1 MRPSLMGGNLDKRNL
16 SECFLRRS
24 ENGIIKTDCD
34 ACKCNGG
41 FHLSSSGFSVKRQT
55 IGEEPAVVCVIL
67 RLKEKERANMRKRL
81 LAMVLAFAM
90 LFSTLPAA
98 PIFARGGVDDCKT
111 EEALAAQFEE
121 AANAIFE
128 KVGSKEGVYVGKFDP
143 ATKTVKVAIL
153 DKTQGAKEISGTGLI
168 AGLLDLYKNYNLT
181 KVQVGQQP
189 ERDLKAIAD
198 NVGNDESEFQN
209 ALKQIFIFDVG
220 EAVKTGVS
228 NSGKLAD
235 FIGKSVDLKLTVKQ
249 PDCDN
254 AVTLTY
260 KVSGAEAK
268 SVRLKD
274 KLQAKDIKAWVG
286 DKIDWKKGV
295 ALKEADADLQKI
307 LDEAGTVVTDKSNR
321 NLENENTTGLKG
333 DLKVAFDD
341 GTSLEVKDQV
351 LYVSNAV
358 TAESNANAPEDAV
371 LVKFLLGEGVKAMK
385 GKEELEGTKEKP
397 AEYGSY
403 KVKPGT
409 DLSAYKNPATN
420 QTIFDLIKATAD
432 VGPTWFPENHVVSDK
447 NNTFTAEARLPMSK
461 APEVDKI
468 VAGDKKITGKG
479 VSGATIEV
487 TFPGVKTPVTTTVD
501 KFGKW
506 SVNVPKGT
514 TLYAKDTITVV
525 QIEKNKDPNAVKTV
539 VKAKSGDS
547 FIVTP
552 VIPGDKKAEEKKA
565 QEKPSTATI
574 TGYINGYPDGTF
586 RPGKS
591 MTRAE
596 AASILAKLQ
605 RLPLTDSSKPAFS
618 DADGW
623 YNAVINAVVKAGY
636 MKGYPDGSFKPDK
649 PITRAEFATMLSHFM
664 SAKTASNP
672 FTDTNGNWAQEAI
685 DKAYAQGIIKG
696 YEDNTFRPAA
706 DVSRAEAVAMVNRTF
721 NIKKAGDVKNPF
733 TDISPSHWAYDDIL
747 AAVSYR

>member
-1 MRPSLMGGNLDKRNL
+1 
-16 SECFLRRS
+16 
-24 ENGIIKTDCD
+24 
-34 ACKCNGG
+34 
-41 FHLSSSGFSVKRQT
+41 
-55 IGEEPAVVCVIL
+55 
-67 RLKEKERANMRKRL
+67 MRKRL
-81 LAMVLAFAM
+81 LAMILAFAM
-90 LFSTLPAA
+90 LFSTLPVA
-98 PIFARGGVDDCKT
+98 PIFARGGVDECKT
-111 EEALAAQFEE
+111 KEELAAQFEE
-121 AANAIFE
+121 AANRLFGS
-128 KVGSKEGVYVGKFDP
+128 VGSKEGVYVGKFDP

-153 DKTQGAKEISGTGLI
+153 DKNQGAKNISGTGLI
-168 AGLLDLYKNYNLT
+168 AGLTDLYENHYLT
-181 KVQVGQQP
+181 KVQVGKQP
-189 ERDLKAIAD
+189 ERDLKEIAKAL
-198 NVGNDESEFQN
+198 GNDKVQVQQN
-209 ALKQIFIFDVG
+209 FKLIFGSDILG
-220 EAVKTGVS
+220 AVQKEGNT
-228 NSGKLAD
+228 GKLAD
-235 FIGKSVDLKLTVKQ
+235 FIGKSVELKLTVQQ
-249 PDCDN
+249 PGCEN

-268 SVRLKD
+268 SVLLED
-274 KLQAKDIKAWVG
+274 KLEAKDIKAWVG
-286 DKIDWKKGV
+286 DTIDWKKGV
-295 ALKEADADLQKI
+295 ALKEANADLQKI

-321 NLENENTTGLKG
+321 NSENDNLSKGATGNLN
-333 DLKVAFDD
+333 VAFDD
-341 GTSLEVKDQV
+341 GTSLEIKDQV
-351 LYVSNAV
+351 LYVSNHM
-358 TAESNANAPEDAV
+358 TAATNDKAPADAV
-371 LVKFLLGEGVKAMK
+371 LVKFLLGEGVKAK
-385 GKEELEGTKEKP
+385 NGAVELEGKKDQP

-409 DLSAYKNPATN
+409 DLSAYKIHSVEK
-420 QTIFDLIKATAD
+420 TIFESIAAEAKT
-432 VGPTWFPENHVVSDK
+432 GPTWFPEDYIVSEK
-447 NNTFTAEARLPMSK
+447 NNIFTAEARLPMSK

-468 VAGDKKITGKG
+468 VAGDKKVTGKG
-479 VSGATIEV
+479 IADATIEV
-487 TFPGVKTPVTTTVD
+487 TFPGVKTPVKTTVGTD
-501 KFGKW
+501 GTW
-506 SVNVPKGT
+506 SVNVPKGI

-525 QIEKNKDPNAVKTV
+525 QTEKNKNPNAVTAV

-672 FTDTNGNWAQEAI
+672 FTDTNGNWAKEAI

>member
-1 MRPSLMGGNLDKRNL
+1 
-16 SECFLRRS
+16 
-24 ENGIIKTDCD
+24 
-34 ACKCNGG
+34 
-41 FHLSSSGFSVKRQT
+41 
-55 IGEEPAVVCVIL
+55 
-67 RLKEKERANMRKRL
+67 MRKRL

-90 LFSTLPAA
+90 LFSTLPMA
-98 PIFARGGVDDCKT
+98 PVFAEDKCLSKDELTK
-111 EEALAAQFEE
+111 QFED
-121 AANAIFE
+121 AANELFGS
-128 KVGSKEGVYVGKFDP
+128 VGSKDGVYVGKFDP
-143 ATKTVKVAIL
+143 ATKTVNVAIL
-153 DKTQGAKEISGTGLI
+153 DKTQGAKEISSTGLI
-168 AGLLDLYKNYNLT
+168 AGLMDLYKNHNLT
-181 KVQVGQQP
+181 KVQVGKQP
-189 ERDLKAIAD
+189 AVDLEAIVKAPSAGMTVEQTFATIFGTQILAEVQNPD
-198 NVGNDESEFQN
+198 NQSGNLS
-209 ALKQIFIFDVG
+209 
-220 EAVKTGVS
+220 
-228 NSGKLAD
+228 D
-235 FIGKSVDLKLTVKQ
+235 FIDKSVDLKLTVEQ
-249 PDCDN
+249 PDCKN

-268 SVRLKD
+268 SVLLKD
-274 KLQAKDIKAWVG
+274 KLVAKDIKAWVG
-286 DKIDWKKGV
+286 DRIDWKKGV
-295 ALKEADADLQKI
+295 ALKDADEKLQAI

-321 NLENENTTGLKG
+321 NSENDNLSKGATGNLN
-333 DLKVAFDD
+333 VAFDD
-341 GTSLEVKDQV
+341 GTSLEIKDQV
-351 LYVSNAV
+351 LYVSNHM
-358 TAESNANAPEDAV
+358 TAATNDKAPADAV
-371 LVKFLLGEGVKAMK
+371 LVKFLLGEGVKAK
-385 GKEELEGTKEKP
+385 NGAVELEGKKDQP
-397 AEYGSY
+397 AEYGVY

-409 DLSAYKNPATN
+409 DLDNYVNPTK
-420 QTIFDLIKATAD
+420 QTIFKLINATAD

-447 NNTFTAEARLPMSK
+447 NNIFTAEAKLPMSK
-461 APEVDKI
+461 TPEVDKI
-468 VAGDKKITGKG
+468 VAGEKKVTGKG
-479 VSGATIEV
+479 IADAAIEV
-487 TFPGVKTPVTTTVD
+487 TFPGVKAPVKTTVGTD
-501 KFGKW
+501 GTW
-506 SVNVPKGT
+506 SVNVPKGI
-514 TLYAKDTITVV
+514 TLKAKDTITVV
-525 QIEKNKDPNAVKTV
+525 QTEKNKNPKAVTAV
-539 VKAKSGDS
+539 VEAKSGNGY
-547 FIVTP
+547 IVTP
-552 VIPGDKKAEEKKA
+552 VVPGGKKADDKKA

-649 PITRAEFATMLSHFM
+649 PISRAEFATMLSHFM

-672 FTDTNGNWAQEAI
+672 FTDTNGNWAKEAI

>member
-1 MRPSLMGGNLDKRNL
+1 
-16 SECFLRRS
+16 
-24 ENGIIKTDCD
+24 
-34 ACKCNGG
+34 
-41 FHLSSSGFSVKRQT
+41 
-55 IGEEPAVVCVIL
+55 
-67 RLKEKERANMRKRL
+67 MRKRL

-286 DKIDWKKGV
+286 DEIDWKKGV
-295 ALKEADADLQKI
+295 ALKKADADLQKI
-307 LDEAGTVVTDKSNR
+307 LDEAGTVVTDESNR
-321 NLENENTTGLKG
+321 KSDNENTTGLKG
-333 DLKVAFDD
+333 DLNVAFDD

-351 LYVSNAV
+351 LYVSNHM
-358 TAESNANAPEDAV
+358 TAASNDKAPEDAV
-371 LVKFLLGEGVKAMK
+371 LVKFLLGEGVEAKK
-385 GKEELEGTKEKP
+385 GDEKLIGTKEKP
-397 AEYGSY
+397 AVYESY

-409 DLSAYKNPATN
+409 DLSAYKIPSVEK
-420 QTIFDLIKATAD
+420 TIFESIAAEAKT
-432 VGPTWFPENHVVSDK
+432 GPTWFPENHIVSDK
-447 NNTFTAEARLPMSK
+447 NNIFTAEARLPMSK

-468 VAGDKKITGKG
+468 VAGDKKVTGKG
-479 VSGATIEV
+479 IADATIEV
-487 TFPGVKTPVTTTVD
+487 TFPGVKTPVKTTVGTD
-501 KFGKW
+501 GTW
-506 SVNVPKGT
+506 SVNVPKGII
-514 TLYAKDTITVV
+514 LYAKDTITVV
-525 QIEKNKDPNAVKTV
+525 QTEKNKDPNAVTAV
-539 VKAKSGDS
+539 VKAKSGDGY
-547 FIVTP
+547 IVTP
-552 VIPGDKKAEEKKA
+552 VIPGDKKPEEKKA

-672 FTDTNGNWAQEAI
+672 FTDTNGNWAKEAI

-733 TDISPSHWAYDDIL
+733 TDISPSHWAYEDIL

>member
-1 MRPSLMGGNLDKRNL
+1 M
-16 SECFLRRS
+16 
-24 ENGIIKTDCD
+24 CD
-34 ACKCNGG
+34 FTAQRKGACKYAQATTGHG
-41 FHLSSSGFSVKRQT
+41 
-55 IGEEPAVVCVIL
+55 IGLRHVVQHSACSPD
-67 RLKEKERANMRKRL
+67 
-81 LAMVLAFAM
+81 FC
-90 LFSTLPAA
+90 S
-98 PIFARGGVDDCKT
+98 GGVDDCKT

-249 PDCDN
+249 PDCKN
-254 AVTLTY
+254 EVTLTY
-260 KVSGAEAK
+260 HVSGAEAK
-268 SVRLKD
+268 SLLLQD
-274 KLQAKDIKAWVG
+274 KLVANDIKAWVG
-286 DKIDWKKGV
+286 DEIDWKKGV
-295 ALKEADADLQKI
+295 ALKDADADLQKI
-307 LDEAGTVVTDKSNR
+307 LNEAGTVVTDSSNR
-321 NLENENTTGLKG
+321 NSENDNLSKGATGSLN
-333 DLKVAFDD
+333 VAFDD
-341 GTSLEVKDQV
+341 GTSLTVENQT
-351 LYVSNAV
+351 LYVSNHM
-358 TAESNANAPEDAV
+358 TAASNGKAPEDAV
-371 LVKFLLGEGVKAMK
+371 LVKFLLGEGVEAKK
-385 GKEELEGTKEKP
+385 DTEVLKGTKDKP
-397 AEYGSY
+397 VEYESY

-409 DLSAYKNPATN
+409 DLSKYQLPSVNT
-420 QTIFDLIKATAD
+420 TIFKSIAATAKT
-432 VGPTWFPENHVVSDK
+432 GPTWFPENYVVSK
-447 NNTFTAEARLPMSK
+447 NNNTFTAEARLPMSK
-461 APEVDKI
+461 APVVDKI
-468 VAGDKKITGKG
+468 VAGDKKVTGKG
-479 VSGATIEV
+479 VLGAAIEV
-487 TFPGVKTPVTTTVD
+487 TFPGVKTPVKTTV
-501 KFGKW
+501 GTNGTW
-506 SVNVPKGT
+506 SVNVPKGI

-525 QIEKNKDPNAVKTV
+525 QTEKNKNPNAVTAV

-672 FTDTNGNWAQEAI
+672 FTDTNGNWAKEAI

>member
-1 MRPSLMGGNLDKRNL
+1 
-16 SECFLRRS
+16 
-24 ENGIIKTDCD
+24 
-34 ACKCNGG
+34 
-41 FHLSSSGFSVKRQT
+41 
-55 IGEEPAVVCVIL
+55 
-67 RLKEKERANMRKRL
+67 MRKRL

-90 LFSTLPAA
+90 LFSTLPMA
-98 PIFARGGVDDCKT
+98 PVFAEDKCLSKDELTK
-111 EEALAAQFEE
+111 QFED
-121 AANAIFE
+121 AANELFGS
-128 KVGSKEGVYVGKFDP
+128 VGSKDDVYVGKFDP
-143 ATKTVKVAIL
+143 ATKTVNVAIL
-153 DKTQGAKEISGTGLI
+153 DKTQDADKISGTGLI
-168 AGLLDLYKNYNLT
+168 SGLMDLYKNHNLI
-181 KVQVGQQP
+181 KVQVGKQP
-189 ERDLKAIAD
+189 ERDLKERAEAAPSAGMTVEQLLKLTFGAD
-198 NVGNDESEFQN
+198 VLNEVQST
-209 ALKQIFIFDVG
+209 G
-220 EAVKTGVS
+220 EKT
-228 NSGKLAD
+228 GKLAD
-235 FIGKSVDLKLTVKQ
+235 FIGKSVDLKLTVQQ
-249 PDCDN
+249 PGCDD
-254 AVTLTY
+254 AVELIYHVNGT
-260 KVSGAEAK
+260 EAK
-268 SVRLKD
+268 SVLLED
-274 KLQAKDIKAWVG
+274 KLEAKDIKAWVG

-295 ALKEADADLQKI
+295 ALKEKNADLQKI
-307 LDEAGTVVTDKSNR
+307 LDEASTVVTDQSGRKSD
-321 NLENENTTGLKG
+321 NENTTGLKG
-333 DLKVAFDD
+333 NLKIAFDD

-371 LVKFLLGEGVKAMK
+371 LVKFLLGEGVKATK
-385 GKEELEGTKEKP
+385 GTENLEGTKEKP
-397 AEYGSY
+397 AEFGSY

-409 DLSAYKNPATN
+409 DLDSYENPATK
-420 QTIFDLIKATAD
+420 QTIFKLINATAD

-461 APEVDKI
+461 APVVDKI
-468 VAGDKKITGKG
+468 VAGDKKITGEG
-479 VSGATIEV
+479 VPGATIEV
-487 TFPGVKTPVTTTVD
+487 TFPGVKTPVKTTV
-501 KFGKW
+501 GTNGTW
-506 SVNVPKGT
+506 SVNVPKGI

-525 QIEKNKDPNAVKTV
+525 QTEKNKDPNAVTAV
-539 VKAKSGDS
+539 VKAKSGDGY
-547 FIVTP
+547 IVTP
-552 VIPGDKKAEEKKA
+552 VIPGDKKPEEKKA

-672 FTDTNGNWAQEAI
+672 FTDTNGNWAKEAI

-733 TDISPSHWAYDDIL
+733 TDISPSHWAYEDIL

>member
-1 MRPSLMGGNLDKRNL
+1 MQYAQATTGHDSG
-16 SECFLRRS
+16 LRHVIQHS
-24 ENGIIKTDCD
+24 
-34 ACKCNGG
+34 ACSPDFC
-41 FHLSSSGFSVKRQT
+41 S
-55 IGEEPAVVCVIL
+55 
-67 RLKEKERANMRKRL
+67 
-81 LAMVLAFAM
+81 
-90 LFSTLPAA
+90 
-98 PIFARGGVDDCKT
+98 GGVDECKT
-111 EEALAAQFEE
+111 KEALAAQFEE
-121 AANAIFE
+121 AANELFGS
-128 KVGSKEGVYVGKFDP
+128 VGSKEGVYVGKFDP
-143 ATKTVKVAIL
+143 ATKTVNVAII

-168 AGLLDLYKNYNLT
+168 AGLIKLYNENYLT
-181 KVQVGQQP
+181 KVKVGNLE
-189 ERDLKAIAD
+189 ERDLKTFANTVDNDQVKVQQLFKVIFGAD
-198 NVGNDESEFQN
+198 ILAAVQTEGNN
-209 ALKQIFIFDVG
+209 
-220 EAVKTGVS
+220 T
-228 NSGKLAD
+228 GKLAD
-235 FIGKSVDLKLTVKQ
+235 FIGKSVDLKLTVQQ
-249 PDCDN
+249 PDCKN
-254 AVTLTY
+254 EVTLTY

-295 ALKEADADLQKI
+295 ALKDADADLQKI
-307 LDEAGTVVTDKSNR
+307 LNEAGTVVTDKSNR
-321 NLENENTTGLKG
+321 NSENDNTTGLKG

-432 VGPTWFPENHVVSDK
+432 VGPTWFPENHFVSDK

-487 TFPGVKTPVTTTVD
+487 TFPGVKKPVTTTVD

-706 DVSRAEAVAMVNRTF
+706 DVSRAEAVSMVNRTF

-733 TDISPSHWAYDDIL
+733 TDISPSHWAYEDIL

>member
-1 MRPSLMGGNLDKRNL
+1 
-16 SECFLRRS
+16 
-24 ENGIIKTDCD
+24 
-34 ACKCNGG
+34 
-41 FHLSSSGFSVKRQT
+41 
-55 IGEEPAVVCVIL
+55 
-67 RLKEKERANMRKRL
+67 MRKRL

-90 LFSTLPAA
+90 LFSTLPMA
-98 PIFARGGVDDCKT
+98 PVFAEDKCLSKDELTK
-111 EEALAAQFEE
+111 QFED
-121 AANAIFE
+121 AANELFGS
-128 KVGSKEGVYVGKFDP
+128 VGSKDGVYVGKFDP
-143 ATKTVKVAIL
+143 ATKTVNVAIL

-168 AGLLDLYKNYNLT
+168 AGLIKLYNENYLT
-181 KVQVGQQP
+181 KV
-189 ERDLKAIAD
+189 K
-198 NVGNDESEFQN
+198 VGNLEERN
-209 ALKQIFIFDVG
+209 LKSLAEAAPSSGMKVDQMFKVIFGTDILNSVQTEG
-220 EAVKTGVS
+220 NKTGT
-228 NSGKLAD
+228 LAD
-235 FIGKSVDLKLTVKQ
+235 FIDKSVDLILTVQQ
-249 PDCDN
+249 PDCKN
-254 AVTLTY
+254 EVKLTY

-268 SVRLKD
+268 SVLLQD
-274 KLQAKDIKAWVG
+274 KLEAKDIKAWVG
-286 DKIDWKKGV
+286 DTIDWKKGV
-295 ALKEADADLQKI
+295 ALKEENADLQKI
-307 LDEAGTVVTDKSNR
+307 LNEAGTVVTDQSGRKSD
-321 NLENENTTGLKG
+321 NENTTGLKG
-333 DLKVAFDD
+333 NLKIAFDD

-371 LVKFLLGEGVKAMK
+371 LVKFLLGKGVKVEK
-385 GKEELEGTKEKP
+385 DNVVTEGNEP
-397 AEYGSY
+397 AVLYRSY

-409 DLSAYKNPATN
+409 DLDSYVNPAAK
-420 QTIFDLIKATAD
+420 QTIFKLINATAD

-447 NNTFTAEARLPMSK
+447 NNAFTAEAKLPMSK

-468 VAGDKKITGKG
+468 VAGDKKITGEG
-479 VSGATIEV
+479 VPGATIEV

-506 SVNVPKGT
+506 SINVPKGT
-514 TLYAKDTITVV
+514 TLKAKDTITVV
-525 QIEKNKDPNAVKTV
+525 QTEKNKNPNAVTAV
-539 VKAKSGDS
+539 VKAKSGDGL
-547 FIVTP
+547 ILTP
-552 VIPGDKKAEEKKA
+552 VIPGGKKADDKKV

-618 DADGW
+618 DANGW

-672 FTDTNGNWAQEAI
+672 FTDTNGNWAKEAI

-733 TDISPSHWAYDDIL
+733 TDISPSHWAYEDIL

>member
-1 MRPSLMGGNLDKRNL
+1 
-16 SECFLRRS
+16 
-24 ENGIIKTDCD
+24 
-34 ACKCNGG
+34 
-41 FHLSSSGFSVKRQT
+41 
-55 IGEEPAVVCVIL
+55 
-67 RLKEKERANMRKRL
+67 MRKRL

-90 LFSTLPAA
+90 LFSTLPMA
-98 PIFARGGVDDCKT
+98 PVFAEDKCLSKD
-111 EEALAAQFEE
+111 ELAKQFEE
-121 AANAIFE
+121 AANEQFG
-128 KVGSKEGVYVGKFDP
+128 KVGNKEGVYVGKFDP
-143 ATKTVKVAIL
+143 ATKTVNVAIL

-168 AGLLDLYKNYNLT
+168 AGLMDLYENHYLT
-181 KVQVGQQP
+181 KVKVGD
-189 ERDLKAIAD
+189 EEEKDLKSLAEAAPTLGMKVDQMFKFMFGAD
-198 NVGNDESEFQN
+198 ILNAVQSE
-209 ALKQIFIFDVG
+209 G
-220 EAVKTGVS
+220 EKT
-228 NSGKLAD
+228 GKLAD
-235 FIGKSVDLKLTVKQ
+235 FIGKSVDLKLTVQQ
-249 PDCDN
+249 PGCDD
-254 AVTLTY
+254 AVELTY
-260 KVSGAEAK
+260 HVNGTEAK
-268 SVRLKD
+268 SVLLED
-274 KLQAKDIKAWVG
+274 KLEAKDIKAWVG
-286 DKIDWKKGV
+286 DEIDWKKGV
-295 ALKEADADLQKI
+295 ALKDADEKLQAI
-307 LDEAGTVVTDKSNR
+307 LDEAGTVVTDESNR
-321 NLENENTTGLKG
+321 KSDNENTTGLKG
-333 DLKVAFDD
+333 NLKIAFDD

-371 LVKFLLGEGVKAMK
+371 LVKFLLGEGVKATK
-385 GKEELEGTKEKP
+385 GTENLEGTKEKP

-409 DLSAYKNPATN
+409 DLDSYENPATK
-420 QTIFDLIKATAD
+420 QTIFKLINATAD

-461 APEVDKI
+461 APVVDKI

-479 VSGATIEV
+479 IADATIEV
-487 TFPGVKTPVTTTVD
+487 TFPGVKTPVKTTVGTD
-501 KFGKW
+501 GTW
-506 SVNVPKGT
+506 SVNVPKGI

-525 QIEKNKDPNAVKTV
+525 QTEKNKDPNAVTAV
-539 VKAKSGDS
+539 VKAKSGDGY
-547 FIVTP
+547 IVTP
-552 VIPGDKKAEEKKA
+552 VIPGDKKPEEKKA

-672 FTDTNGNWAQEAI
+672 FTDTSGNWAKEAI

>member
-1 MRPSLMGGNLDKRNL
+1 MAKP
-16 SECFLRRS
+16 
-24 ENGIIKTDCD
+24 
-34 ACKCNGG
+34 
-41 FHLSSSGFSVKRQT
+41 
-55 IGEEPAVVCVIL
+55 
-67 RLKEKERANMRKRL
+67 
-81 LAMVLAFAM
+81 
-90 LFSTLPAA
+90 
-98 PIFARGGVDDCKT
+98 
-111 EEALAAQFEE
+111 FEE
-121 AANAIFE
+121 AANEQFG
-128 KVGSKEGVYVGKFDP
+128 KVGKKEGVYVGKFDP

-153 DKTQGAKEISGTGLI
+153 DKTQDADKISGTGLI
-168 AGLLDLYKNYNLT
+168 AGLIKLYNENYLT
-181 KVQVGQQP
+181 KVKVGNLD
-189 ERDLKAIAD
+189 ERDLKKLAD
-198 NVGNDESEFQN
+198 AAPSSGMKVDQMF
-209 ALKQIFIFDVG
+209 KFIFGTDILN
-220 EAVKTGVS
+220 AVQTEGKT
-228 NSGKLAD
+228 GKLAD
-235 FIGKSVDLKLTVKQ
+235 FIDKSVDLKLTVEQ
-249 PDCDN
+249 PDCKN

-268 SVRLKD
+268 SVLLKD
-274 KLQAKDIKAWVG
+274 KLVAKDIKAWVG
-286 DKIDWKKGV
+286 DRIDWKKGV
-295 ALKEADADLQKI
+295 ALKDADEKLQGI
-307 LDEAGTVVTDKSNR
+307 LDEAGTVVTDQSKR
-321 NLENENTTGLKG
+321 NSENDNLSKGATGNLN
-333 DLKVAFDD
+333 VAFDD
-341 GTSLEVKDQV
+341 GTSLTVENQT
-351 LYVSNAV
+351 LYVSNHM
-358 TAESNANAPEDAV
+358 TAASNDKAPADAV
-371 LVKFLLGEGVKAMK
+371 LVKFLLGEGVEAMK
-385 GKEELEGTKEKP
+385 GTEKLKGTKEKP
-397 AEYGSY
+397 AEYGVY

-409 DLSAYKNPATN
+409 DLDNYVNPTK
-420 QTIFDLIKATAD
+420 QTIFKLINATAD

-479 VSGATIEV
+479 VPGAAIEV
-487 TFPGVKTPVTTTVD
+487 TFPGVKTPVKTTVGTD
-501 KFGKW
+501 GTW
-506 SVNVPKGT
+506 SVNVPKGI
-514 TLYAKDTITVV
+514 TLKAKDTITVV
-525 QIEKNKDPNAVKTV
+525 QTEKNKNPKAVAAV
-539 VKAKSGDS
+539 VEAKSGNGY
-547 FIVTP
+547 IVTP
-552 VIPGDKKAEEKKA
+552 VIPGGKKADDKKA

-672 FTDTNGNWAQEAI
+672 FTDTNGNWAKEAI

-733 TDISPSHWAYDDIL
+733 TDVSPSHWAYDDIL

>member
-1 MRPSLMGGNLDKRNL
+1 
-16 SECFLRRS
+16 
-24 ENGIIKTDCD
+24 
-34 ACKCNGG
+34 
-41 FHLSSSGFSVKRQT
+41 
-55 IGEEPAVVCVIL
+55 
-67 RLKEKERANMRKRL
+67 MRKRL

-90 LFSTLPAA
+90 LFSTLPVA
-98 PIFARGGVDDCKT
+98 PIFARGGVDECKT
-111 EEALAAQFEE
+111 KAELEKQFED
-121 AANAIFE
+121 AANEQFG
-128 KVGSKEGVYVGKFDP
+128 KVGKKEGVYVGKFDP

-153 DKTQGAKEISGTGLI
+153 DKNQDADKISGTGLI
-168 AGLLDLYKNYNLT
+168 AGLIKLYNENYLT
-181 KVQVGQQP
+181 KVKVGNID
-189 ERDLKAIAD
+189 ERDLKSLAEKAPSSGMKVDQMFKVIFGTD
-198 NVGNDESEFQN
+198 ILN
-209 ALKQIFIFDVG
+209 AAQSTGK
-220 EAVKTGVS
+220 KTG
-228 NSGKLAD
+228 KLSD
-235 FIGKSVDLKLTVKQ
+235 FIGKTVDLKLTVQQ
-249 PDCDN
+249 PGCEN

-268 SVRLKD
+268 SVLLED
-274 KLQAKDIKAWVG
+274 KLEAKDIKAWVG
-286 DKIDWKKGV
+286 DTIDWKKGV
-295 ALKEADADLQKI
+295 ALKEANADLQKI

-321 NLENENTTGLKG
+321 NSENDNLSKGATGNLN
-333 DLKVAFDD
+333 VAFDD
-341 GTSLEVKDQV
+341 GTSLEIKDQV
-351 LYVSNAV
+351 LYVSNHM
-358 TAESNANAPEDAV
+358 TAATNDKAPADAV

-385 GKEELEGTKEKP
+385 GTEELKGTKEKP

-409 DLSAYKNPATN
+409 DLDNYVNPTK
-420 QTIFDLIKATAD
+420 QTIFKLINATAKT
-432 VGPTWFPENHVVSDK
+432 GPTWFPEDHVVSDK

-461 APEVDKI
+461 APVVDKI
-468 VAGDKKITGKG
+468 VAGDKKITGEG
-479 VSGATIEV
+479 VPGATIEV
-487 TFPGVKTPVTTTVD
+487 TFPGVKTPVKTTVGTD
-501 KFGKW
+501 GTW
-506 SVNVPKGT
+506 SVNVPKGI
-514 TLYAKDTITVV
+514 TLYAKDTITIV
-525 QIEKNKDPNAVKTV
+525 QTEKNKDPKAVMAF
-539 VKAKSGDS
+539 VKAKSGDG
-547 FIVTP
+547 FILTP
-552 VIPGDKKAEEKKA
+552 VIPGDKKPEEKKP

-664 SAKTASNP
+664 RANTASNP
-672 FTDTNGNWAQEAI
+672 FTDTNGNWAKEAI

>member
-1 MRPSLMGGNLDKRNL
+1 MAK
-16 SECFLRRS
+16 
-24 ENGIIKTDCD
+24 
-34 ACKCNGG
+34 
-41 FHLSSSGFSVKRQT
+41 
-55 IGEEPAVVCVIL
+55 
-67 RLKEKERANMRKRL
+67 
-81 LAMVLAFAM
+81 
-90 LFSTLPAA
+90 
-98 PIFARGGVDDCKT
+98 
-111 EEALAAQFEE
+111 QFEE
-121 AANAIFE
+121 AANEQFG
-128 KVGSKEGVYVGKFDP
+128 KVGKKEGVYVGKFDP

-153 DKTQGAKEISGTGLI
+153 DKEKKGTEISGTGLI
-168 AGLLDLYKNYNLT
+168 AGLLDLYKNHNLT

-198 NVGNDESEFQN
+198 KVGNDESAVQI
-209 ALKQIFIFDVG
+209 ALKQIFGLDVVN
-220 EAVKTGVS
+220 AVQTGG
-228 NSGKLAD
+228 NSVKLAD
-235 FIGKSVDLKLTVKQ
+235 FIDKSVDLKLTVEQ
-249 PDCDN
+249 PDCNN

-260 KVSGAEAK
+260 HVSGAEAK
-268 SVRLKD
+268 SVLLKD
-274 KLQAKDIKAWVG
+274 KLIAKDLKVWVG
-286 DKIDWKKGV
+286 DTIDWKKGV
-295 ALKEADADLQKI
+295 ALKDANEELQAI
-307 LDEAGTVVTDKSNR
+307 LNEAGTVVTDQSNR
-321 NLENENTTGLKG
+321 NSENDNLPNGAKG
-333 DLKVAFDD
+333 NLNVAFDD
-341 GTSLEVKDQV
+341 GTSLEIKDQV
-351 LYVSNAV
+351 LYVSNHM
-358 TAESNANAPEDAV
+358 TAATNDKAPADAV
-371 LVKFLLGEGVKAMK
+371 LVKFLLGEGVKAK
-385 GKEELEGTKEKP
+385 NGAVELEGKKDQP

-409 DLSAYKNPATN
+409 DLDSYVNPTK
-420 QTIFDLIKATAD
+420 QTIFKLINATAD

-447 NNTFTAEARLPMSK
+447 NNIFTAEARLPMSK
-461 APEVDKI
+461 APVVDKI
-468 VAGDKKITGKG
+468 VAGDKKITGEG
-479 VSGATIEV
+479 VPGATIEV
-487 TFPGVKTPVTTTVD
+487 TFPGVKTPVKTTV
-501 KFGKW
+501 GTNGTW
-506 SVNVPKGT
+506 SVNVPKGI

-525 QIEKNKDPNAVKTV
+525 QTEKNKNPKAVTAV

-547 FIVTP
+547 LIVTP
-552 VIPGDKKAEEKKA
+552 VVPGGKKADDKKA

-672 FTDTNGNWAQEAI
+672 FTDTNGNWAKEAI

-733 TDISPSHWAYDDIL
+733 TDVSPSHWAYDDIL

>member
-1 MRPSLMGGNLDKRNL
+1 
-16 SECFLRRS
+16 
-24 ENGIIKTDCD
+24 
-34 ACKCNGG
+34 
-41 FHLSSSGFSVKRQT
+41 
-55 IGEEPAVVCVIL
+55 
-67 RLKEKERANMRKRL
+67 
-81 LAMVLAFAM
+81 M
-90 LFSTLPAA
+90 LG
-98 PIFARGGVDDCKT
+98 GGVDDCKT

-249 PDCDN
+249 PDCKN
-254 AVTLTY
+254 EVTLTY
-260 KVSGAEAK
+260 HVSGAEAK
-268 SVRLKD
+268 SLLLQD
-274 KLQAKDIKAWVG
+274 KLVANDIKAWVG
-286 DKIDWKKGV
+286 DEIDWKKGV
-295 ALKEADADLQKI
+295 ALKDADADLQKI
-307 LDEAGTVVTDKSNR
+307 LNEAGTVVTDSSNR
-321 NLENENTTGLKG
+321 NSENDNLSKGATGSLN
-333 DLKVAFDD
+333 VAFDD
-341 GTSLEVKDQV
+341 GTSLTVENQT
-351 LYVSNAV
+351 LYVSNHM
-358 TAESNANAPEDAV
+358 TAASNGKAPEDAV
-371 LVKFLLGEGVKAMK
+371 LVKFLLGEGVEAKK
-385 GKEELEGTKEKP
+385 DTEVLKGTKDKP
-397 AEYGSY
+397 VEYESY

-409 DLSAYKNPATN
+409 DLSKYQLPSVNT
-420 QTIFDLIKATAD
+420 TIFKSIAATAKT
-432 VGPTWFPENHVVSDK
+432 GPTWFPENYVVSK
-447 NNTFTAEARLPMSK
+447 NNNTFTAEARLPMSK
-461 APEVDKI
+461 APVVDKI
-468 VAGDKKITGKG
+468 VAGDKKVTGKG
-479 VSGATIEV
+479 VLGAAIEV
-487 TFPGVKTPVTTTVD
+487 TFPGVKTPVKTTV
-501 KFGKW
+501 GTNGTW
-506 SVNVPKGT
+506 SVNVPKGI

-525 QIEKNKDPNAVKTV
+525 QTEKNKNPNAVTAV

-672 FTDTNGNWAQEAI
+672 FTDTNGNWAKEAI

>member
-1 MRPSLMGGNLDKRNL
+1 M
-16 SECFLRRS
+16 
-24 ENGIIKTDCD
+24 CD
-34 ACKCNGG
+34 LTAQGKGACKYAQATVGHG
-41 FHLSSSGFSVKRQT
+41 TGLRY
-55 IGEEPAVVCVIL
+55 VVQHSACSPD
-67 RLKEKERANMRKRL
+67 
-81 LAMVLAFAM
+81 FC
-90 LFSTLPAA
+90 S
-98 PIFARGGVDDCKT
+98 GGVDECKT
-111 EEALAAQFEE
+111 EVALAAQFED
-121 AANAIFE
+121 AANELFGS
-128 KVGSKEGVYVGKFDP
+128 VGSKEGVYVGKFDP

-153 DKTQGAKEISGTGLI
+153 DKTQGAKGISGTGLI
-168 AGLLDLYKNYNLT
+168 AGLIKLYNENYLT
-181 KVQVGQQP
+181 KVKVGNLE
-189 ERDLKAIAD
+189 ERDLKSLAKAAPSAGMKVDQMFKVIFGTD
-198 NVGNDESEFQN
+198 ILNFVQTEGN
-209 ALKQIFIFDVG
+209 
-220 EAVKTGVS
+220 KTGT
-228 NSGKLAD
+228 LAD
-235 FIGKSVDLKLTVKQ
+235 FIDKSVDLILTVQQ
-249 PDCDN
+249 PDCKN
-254 AVTLTY
+254 EVKLTY
-260 KVSGAEAK
+260 HVSGTEAK
-268 SVRLKD
+268 SVLLKD
-274 KLQAKDIKAWVG
+274 KLEAKDIKAWVG
-286 DKIDWKKGV
+286 DEIEWKKGV
-295 ALKEADADLQKI
+295 ALKEENADLQKI
-307 LDEAGTVVTDKSNR
+307 LNEAGTVVTDQSGRKSDT
-321 NLENENTTGLKG
+321 ENTTGLKG
-333 DLKVAFDD
+333 DLNVAFDD
-341 GTSLEVKDQV
+341 GTSLEVKDQT

-371 LVKFLLGEGVKAMK
+371 LVKFLLGKGVKVEK
-385 GKEELEGTKEKP
+385 DKVVTEGNEP
-397 AEYGSY
+397 AVLYRSY

-409 DLSAYKNPATN
+409 DLDSYKNPATKE
-420 QTIFDLIKATAD
+420 TIFKLINAKAE
-432 VGPTWFPENHVVSDK
+432 VGPTWFPENHIVSSENK
-447 NNTFTAEARLPMSK
+447 TFTAEARLPMSK

-479 VSGATIEV
+479 VSGAAIEV
-487 TFPGVKTPVTTTVD
+487 TFPGVKTPVKTTV
-501 KFGKW
+501 GTNGTW
-506 SVNVPKGT
+506 SVNVPKGI

-525 QIEKNKDPNAVKTV
+525 QTEKNKNPNAVTAV
-539 VKAKSGDS
+539 VKAKSGDGY
-547 FIVTP
+547 IVTP
-552 VIPGDKKAEEKKA
+552 VIPGDKKPEEKKA

-672 FTDTNGNWAQEAI
+672 FTDTNGNWAKEAI

-733 TDISPSHWAYDDIL
+733 TDISPSHWAYEDIL

>member
-1 MRPSLMGGNLDKRNL
+1 MQRGISSFEQRFF
-16 SECFLRRS
+16 SEEANDWRGAGRRL
-24 ENGIIKTDCD
+24 CD
-34 ACKCNGG
+34 FTAQRKGACKYAQATTGHG
-41 FHLSSSGFSVKRQT
+41 
-55 IGEEPAVVCVIL
+55 IGLRHVVQHSACSPD
-67 RLKEKERANMRKRL
+67 
-81 LAMVLAFAM
+81 FC
-90 LFSTLPAA
+90 S
-98 PIFARGGVDDCKT
+98 GGVDDCKT

-168 AGLLDLYKNYNLT
+168 AGLIKLYNENYLT
-181 KVQVGQQP
+181 KVKIGNCD
-189 ERDLKAIAD
+189 ERDLKERAEAAPSAGMK
-198 NVGNDESEFQN
+198 VDEMFKLVFGTDILNAVQSE
-209 ALKQIFIFDVG
+209 G
-220 EAVKTGVS
+220 KT
-228 NSGKLAD
+228 GKLAD
-235 FIGKSVDLKLTVKQ
+235 FIDKSVDLKLTVQQ
-249 PDCDN
+249 PGCKE
-254 AVTLTY
+254 AVELTY
-260 KVSGAEAK
+260 RVSGAEAK
-268 SVRLKD
+268 SVLLKD
-274 KLQAKDIKAWVG
+274 KLEAKDIKAWVG
-286 DKIDWKKGV
+286 DEIDWKKGV
-295 ALKEADADLQKI
+295 ALKDADEKLQAI
-307 LDEAGTVVTDKSNR
+307 LDEAGTVVTDESNR
-321 NLENENTTGLKG
+321 KSDNENTTGLKG
-333 DLKVAFDD
+333 DLNVAFDD

-351 LYVSNAV
+351 LYVSNHM
-358 TAESNANAPEDAV
+358 TAASNDKAPEDAV
-371 LVKFLLGEGVKAMK
+371 LVKFLLGEGVEAKK
-385 GKEELEGTKEKP
+385 GDEKLIGTKEKP
-397 AEYGSY
+397 AVYESY

-409 DLSAYKNPATN
+409 DLSAYKIPSVEK
-420 QTIFDLIKATAD
+420 TIFESIAAEAKT
-432 VGPTWFPENHVVSDK
+432 GPTWFPENHIVSDK
-447 NNTFTAEARLPMSK
+447 NNIFTAEARLPMSK

-468 VAGDKKITGKG
+468 VAGDKKVTGKG
-479 VSGATIEV
+479 IADATIEV
-487 TFPGVKTPVTTTVD
+487 TFLGVKTPVKTTVGTD
-501 KFGKW
+501 GTW
-506 SVNVPKGT
+506 SVNVPKGII
-514 TLYAKDTITVV
+514 LYAKDTITVV
-525 QIEKNKDPNAVKTV
+525 QTEKNKDPNAVTAV
-539 VKAKSGDS
+539 VKAKSGDGY
-547 FIVTP
+547 IVTP
-552 VIPGDKKAEEKKA
+552 VIPGDKKPEEKKA

-672 FTDTNGNWAQEAI
+672 FTDTNGNWAKEAI

-733 TDISPSHWAYDDIL
+733 TDISPSHWAYEDIL

>member
-1 MRPSLMGGNLDKRNL
+1 MAK
-16 SECFLRRS
+16 
-24 ENGIIKTDCD
+24 
-34 ACKCNGG
+34 
-41 FHLSSSGFSVKRQT
+41 
-55 IGEEPAVVCVIL
+55 
-67 RLKEKERANMRKRL
+67 
-81 LAMVLAFAM
+81 
-90 LFSTLPAA
+90 
-98 PIFARGGVDDCKT
+98 
-111 EEALAAQFEE
+111 QFEE
-121 AANAIFE
+121 AANEQFG
-128 KVGSKEGVYVGKFDP
+128 KVGKKEGVYVGKFDP

-153 DKTQGAKEISGTGLI
+153 DKEKKGTEISGTGLI
-168 AGLLDLYKNYNLT
+168 AGLLDLYKNHNLT

-198 NVGNDESEFQN
+198 KVGNDESAVQI
-209 ALKQIFIFDVG
+209 ALKQIFGLDVVN
-220 EAVKTGVS
+220 AVQTGG
-228 NSGKLAD
+228 NSVKLAD
-235 FIGKSVDLKLTVKQ
+235 FIDKSVDLKLTVEQ
-249 PDCDN
+249 PDCNN

-260 KVSGAEAK
+260 HVSGAEAK
-268 SVRLKD
+268 SVLLKD
-274 KLQAKDIKAWVG
+274 KLIAKDLKVWVG
-286 DKIDWKKGV
+286 DTIDWKKGV
-295 ALKEADADLQKI
+295 ALKDANEELQAI
-307 LDEAGTVVTDKSNR
+307 LNEAGTVVTDQSNR
-321 NLENENTTGLKG
+321 NSENDNLPNGAKG
-333 DLKVAFDD
+333 NLNVAFDD
-341 GTSLEVKDQV
+341 GTSLEIKDQV
-351 LYVSNAV
+351 LYVSNHM
-358 TAESNANAPEDAV
+358 TAATNDKAPADAV
-371 LVKFLLGEGVKAMK
+371 LVKFLLGEGVKAK
-385 GKEELEGTKEKP
+385 NGAVELEGKKDQP

-409 DLSAYKNPATN
+409 DLDSYVNPTK
-420 QTIFDLIKATAD
+420 QTIFKLINATAD

-447 NNTFTAEARLPMSK
+447 NNIFTAEARLPMSK
-461 APEVDKI
+461 APVVDKI
-468 VAGDKKITGKG
+468 VAGDKKITGEG
-479 VSGATIEV
+479 VPGATIEV
-487 TFPGVKTPVTTTVD
+487 TFPGVKTPVKTTV
-501 KFGKW
+501 GTNGTW
-506 SVNVPKGT
+506 SVNVPKGI
-514 TLYAKDTITVV
+514 TLYAKDKITVV
-525 QIEKNKDPNAVKTV
+525 QTEKNKNPKAVTAV

-547 FIVTP
+547 LIVTP
-552 VIPGDKKAEEKKA
+552 VVPGGKKADDKKA

-672 FTDTNGNWAQEAI
+672 FTDTNGNWAKEAI

-733 TDISPSHWAYDDIL
+733 TDVSPSHWAYDDIL

>member
-1 MRPSLMGGNLDKRNL
+1 
-16 SECFLRRS
+16 
-24 ENGIIKTDCD
+24 
-34 ACKCNGG
+34 
-41 FHLSSSGFSVKRQT
+41 
-55 IGEEPAVVCVIL
+55 
-67 RLKEKERANMRKRL
+67 
-81 LAMVLAFAM
+81 M
-90 LFSTLPAA
+90 L
-98 PIFARGGVDDCKT
+98 GGVDECKT
-111 EEALAAQFEE
+111 KAELEKQFED
-121 AANAIFE
+121 AANEQFG
-128 KVGSKEGVYVGKFDP
+128 KVGKKEGVYVGKFDP

-153 DKTQGAKEISGTGLI
+153 DKNQDADKISGTGLI
-168 AGLLDLYKNYNLT
+168 AGLIKLYNENYLT
-181 KVQVGQQP
+181 KVKVGNID
-189 ERDLKAIAD
+189 ERDLKSLAEKAPSSGMKVDQMFKLVFGAD
-198 NVGNDESEFQN
+198 ILTAVQSE
-209 ALKQIFIFDVG
+209 G
-220 EAVKTGVS
+220 EKT
-228 NSGKLAD
+228 GKLAD
-235 FIGKSVDLKLTVKQ
+235 FIGKSVDLKLTVQQ
-249 PDCDN
+249 PGCDD
-254 AVTLTY
+254 AVELTY
-260 KVSGAEAK
+260 HVNGTEAK
-268 SVRLKD
+268 SVLLED
-274 KLQAKDIKAWVG
+274 KLEAKDIKAWVG
-286 DKIDWKKGV
+286 DEIDWKKGV

-307 LDEAGTVVTDKSNR
+307 LDEAGTVVTDQSKR
-321 NLENENTTGLKG
+321 NSENDNLPNGAKG
-333 DLKVAFDD
+333 NLNVAFDD
-341 GTSLEVKDQV
+341 GTSLEVKDQM
-351 LYVSNAV
+351 LYVSNYM
-358 TAESNANAPEDAV
+358 TAATNGKAPEDAV
-371 LVKFLLGEGVKAMK
+371 LVKFLLGEGVEAKK
-385 GKEELEGTKEKP
+385 GTEVLKGTKDKP
-397 AEYGSY
+397 VEYESY

-409 DLSAYKNPATN
+409 DLSAYKIHSVEK
-420 QTIFDLIKATAD
+420 TIFESIAAEAKT
-432 VGPTWFPENHVVSDK
+432 GPTWFPEDYIVSEK
-447 NNTFTAEARLPMSK
+447 NNTFTAEAKLPMSK
-461 APEVDKI
+461 APVVDKI
-468 VAGDKKITGKG
+468 VAGDKKVTGKG
-479 VSGATIEV
+479 IADATIEV
-487 TFPGVKTPVTTTVD
+487 TFPGVKTPVKTTV
-501 KFGKW
+501 GTNGTW
-506 SVNVPKGT
+506 SVNVPKGI

-525 QIEKNKDPNAVKTV
+525 QTEKNKDPNAVTAV
-539 VKAKSGDS
+539 VKEKSGDS

-672 FTDTNGNWAQEAI
+672 FTDTNGNWAKEDI

-733 TDISPSHWAYDDIL
+733 TDISPSHWAYEDIL

>member
-1 MRPSLMGGNLDKRNL
+1 M
-16 SECFLRRS
+16 
-24 ENGIIKTDCD
+24 
-34 ACKCNGG
+34 
-41 FHLSSSGFSVKRQT
+41 
-55 IGEEPAVVCVIL
+55 
-67 RLKEKERANMRKRL
+67 
-81 LAMVLAFAM
+81 
-90 LFSTLPAA
+90 
-98 PIFARGGVDDCKT
+98 
-111 EEALAAQFEE
+111 
-121 AANAIFE
+121 
-128 KVGSKEGVYVGKFDP
+128 
-143 ATKTVKVAIL
+143 KVAIL
-153 DKTQGAKEISGTGLI
+153 DKEKKGTEISGTGLI
-168 AGLLDLYKNYNLT
+168 AGLLDLYKNHNLT

-198 NVGNDESEFQN
+198 KVGNDESAVQI
-209 ALKQIFIFDVG
+209 ALKQIFGLDVVN
-220 EAVKTGVS
+220 AVQTGG
-228 NSGKLAD
+228 NSVKLAD
-235 FIGKSVDLKLTVKQ
+235 FIGKSVDLKLTVQQ
-249 PDCDN
+249 PGCED
-254 AVTLTY
+254 AVELTY
-260 KVSGAEAK
+260 HVKGTEAK
-268 SVRLKD
+268 SVLLKD
-274 KLQAKDIKAWVG
+274 KLKAEDLKVWVG
-286 DKIDWKKGV
+286 DDIDWKKGV
-295 ALKEADADLQKI
+295 ALKDADEKLQAI

-321 NLENENTTGLKG
+321 NSENENTTGLKG
-333 DLKVAFDD
+333 DLNVAFDD
-341 GTSLEVKDQV
+341 GTSLEIKDQV
-351 LYVSNAV
+351 LYVSNHM
-358 TAESNANAPEDAV
+358 TAATNDKAPADAV
-371 LVKFLLGEGVKAMK
+371 LVKFLLGEGVKAK
-385 GKEELEGTKEKP
+385 NGAVELEGKKDQP

-409 DLSAYKNPATN
+409 DLDSYVNPTAK
-420 QTIFDLIKATAD
+420 QTIFKLINATAD

-447 NNTFTAEARLPMSK
+447 NNIFTAEARLPMSK
-461 APEVDKI
+461 APVVDKI
-468 VAGDKKITGKG
+468 VAGDKKVTGEG
-479 VSGATIEV
+479 VPGATIEV
-487 TFPGVKTPVTTTVD
+487 TFPGVKTPVKTTV
-501 KFGKW
+501 GTNGTW
-506 SVNVPKGT
+506 SVNVPKGI

-525 QIEKNKDPNAVKTV
+525 QTEKNKNPKAVTAV
-539 VKAKSGDS
+539 VEAKSGNGY
-547 FIVTP
+547 IVTP
-552 VIPGDKKAEEKKA
+552 VVPGGKKADDKKA

-574 TGYINGYPDGTF
+574 TVYINGYPDGTF

-649 PITRAEFATMLSHFM
+649 PISRAEFATMLSHFM

-672 FTDTNGNWAQEAI
+672 FTDTNGNWAKEAI

>member
-1 MRPSLMGGNLDKRNL
+1 
-16 SECFLRRS
+16 
-24 ENGIIKTDCD
+24 
-34 ACKCNGG
+34 
-41 FHLSSSGFSVKRQT
+41 
-55 IGEEPAVVCVIL
+55 
-67 RLKEKERANMRKRL
+67 MRKRL
-81 LAMVLAFAM
+81 LAMILAFAM

-111 EEALAAQFEE
+111 QQELAKQFEE
-121 AANAIFE
+121 AANEQFG
-128 KVGSKEGVYVGKFDP
+128 KVGKKEGVYVGKFDP

-153 DKTQGAKEISGTGLI
+153 DKEKKGTEISGTGLI
-168 AGLLDLYKNYNLT
+168 AGLLDLYKNHNLT

-198 NVGNDESEFQN
+198 KVGNDESAVQI
-209 ALKQIFIFDVG
+209 ALKQIFGLDVVN
-220 EAVKTGVS
+220 AVQTGG
-228 NSGKLAD
+228 NSVKIAD
-235 FIGKSVDLKLTVKQ
+235 FIDKSVDLKLTVEQ
-249 PDCDN
+249 PDCNN

-268 SVRLKD
+268 SVLLKD
-274 KLQAKDIKAWVG
+274 KLIAKDIKAWVG

-295 ALKEADADLQKI
+295 ALKEENADLQKI
-307 LDEAGTVVTDKSNR
+307 LDEAGTVVTDQSKR
-321 NLENENTTGLKG
+321 NSENDNLPKG
-333 DLKVAFDD
+333 AKGNLNVAFDD
-341 GTSLEVKDQV
+341 GTSLEVMDQT
-351 LYVSNAV
+351 LYVSNHM
-358 TAESNANAPEDAV
+358 TAATNDKAPEDAV
-371 LVKFLLGEGVKAMK
+371 LVKFLLGEGVKATK
-385 GKEELEGTKEKP
+385 GTENLEGTKEKP

-409 DLSAYKNPATN
+409 DLDSYENPATK
-420 QTIFDLIKATAD
+420 QTIFKLINATAD

-447 NNTFTAEARLPMSK
+447 NNTFTAEARLSMSK
-461 APEVDKI
+461 APVVDKI
-468 VAGDKKITGKG
+468 VAGDKKITGEG
-479 VSGATIEV
+479 VPGAAIEV

-506 SVNVPKGT
+506 SVNVPKGI
-514 TLYAKDTITVV
+514 TLYAKDKITVI
-525 QIEKNKDPNAVKTV
+525 QTEKNKNPNAVTAV
-539 VKAKSGDS
+539 VKAKSGDG
-547 FIVTP
+547 FILKP
-552 VIPGDKKAEEKKA
+552 VIPGDKKADDKKA
-565 QEKPSTATI
+565 QEKPSIATI

-672 FTDTNGNWAQEAI
+672 FTDTNGNWAKEAI

-733 TDISPSHWAYDDIL
+733 TDVSPSHWAYDDIL

>member
-1 MRPSLMGGNLDKRNL
+1 
-16 SECFLRRS
+16 
-24 ENGIIKTDCD
+24 
-34 ACKCNGG
+34 
-41 FHLSSSGFSVKRQT
+41 
-55 IGEEPAVVCVIL
+55 
-67 RLKEKERANMRKRL
+67 MRKRL

-90 LFSTLPAA
+90 LFSTLPMA
-98 PIFARGGVDDCKT
+98 PVFAEDKCLSKDELTK
-111 EEALAAQFEE
+111 QFED
-121 AANAIFE
+121 AANELFG
-128 KVGSKEGVYVGKFDP
+128 KVGSKKGVYVGKFDP
-143 ATKTVKVAIL
+143 ATKTVNVAIL
-153 DKTQGAKEISGTGLI
+153 DKEKKATEISGTGLI
-168 AGLLDLYKNYNLT
+168 AGLMELYNKHNLI
-181 KVQVGQQP
+181 KVKIGEID
-189 ERDLKAIAD
+189 ERDLKAIA
-198 NVGNDESEFQN
+198 NAVGNDESAVQL
-209 ALKQIFIFDVG
+209 ALKQIFTFDVG
-220 EAVKTGVS
+220 SAIQNKVNT
-228 NSGKLAD
+228 GKLAD
-235 FIGKSVDLKLTVKQ
+235 FIGKSVDLKLTVQ
-249 PDCDN
+249 QLGCED
-254 AVTLTY
+254 AVELTY
-260 KVSGAEAK
+260 HVKGTEAK
-268 SVRLKD
+268 SVLLKD
-274 KLQAKDIKAWVG
+274 KLKAEDLKVWVG
-286 DKIDWKKGV
+286 DDIDWKKGV
-295 ALKEADADLQKI
+295 ALKDADEKLQAI
-307 LDEAGTVVTDKSNR
+307 LDEAGTVVTDESNR
-321 NLENENTTGLKG
+321 KSDNENTTGLKG
-333 DLKVAFDD
+333 DLKIAFDD
-341 GTSLEVKDQV
+341 GTSLTVENQT
-351 LYVSNAV
+351 LYVSNHM
-358 TAESNANAPEDAV
+358 TAASNDKAPADAV
-371 LVKFLLGEGVKAMK
+371 LVKFLLGEGVTAMK
-385 GKEELEGTKEKP
+385 GTEELKGTKEKP
-397 AEYGSY
+397 AEYGVY

-409 DLSAYKNPATN
+409 DLDSYENPTAK
-420 QTIFDLIKATAD
+420 QTIFKLINATAS

-447 NNTFTAEARLPMSK
+447 NNKFTAEARLPMSK

-468 VAGDKKITGKG
+468 VAGDKKITGEG
-479 VSGATIEV
+479 VPGAAIEV
-487 TFPGVKTPVTTTVD
+487 TFPGVKTPATTTVD

-506 SVNVPKGT
+506 SVNVPKGI
-514 TLYAKDTITVV
+514 TLYAKDKITVV
-525 QIEKNKDPNAVKTV
+525 QTEKDKDPKAVMAF

-547 FIVTP
+547 FILTP

-649 PITRAEFATMLSHFM
+649 PISRAEFATMLSHFM

-672 FTDTNGNWAQEAI
+672 FTDTNGNWAKEAI

-733 TDISPSHWAYDDIL
+733 TDISPSHWAYEDIL

>member
-1 MRPSLMGGNLDKRNL
+1 
-16 SECFLRRS
+16 
-24 ENGIIKTDCD
+24 
-34 ACKCNGG
+34 
-41 FHLSSSGFSVKRQT
+41 
-55 IGEEPAVVCVIL
+55 
-67 RLKEKERANMRKRL
+67 MRKRL

-90 LFSTLPAA
+90 LFSTLPMA
-98 PIFARGGVDDCKT
+98 PVFARGVDDCKT
-111 EEALAAQFEE
+111 QQELAKQFEE
-121 AANAIFE
+121 AANEQFG
-128 KVGSKEGVYVGKFDP
+128 KVGKKEGVYVGKFDP

-153 DKTQGAKEISGTGLI
+153 DKEKKGTEISGTGLI
-168 AGLLDLYKNYNLT
+168 AGLLDLYKNHNLT

-198 NVGNDESEFQN
+198 KVGNDESAVQI
-209 ALKQIFIFDVG
+209 ALKQIFGLDVVN
-220 EAVKTGVS
+220 AVQTGG
-228 NSGKLAD
+228 NSVKLAD
-235 FIGKSVDLKLTVKQ
+235 FIDKSVDLKLTVEQ
-249 PDCDN
+249 PDCNN

-268 SVRLKD
+268 SVLLKD
-274 KLQAKDIKAWVG
+274 KLIAKDIKAWVG

-295 ALKEADADLQKI
+295 ALKEENADLQKI
-307 LDEAGTVVTDKSNR
+307 LDEAGTVVTDQNNR
-321 NLENENTTGLKG
+321 NSENENTTGLKG
-333 DLKVAFDD
+333 DLSVAFDD
-341 GTSLEVKDQV
+341 GTSLEVKNQV

-371 LVKFLLGEGVKAMK
+371 LVKFLLGEGVTAMK
-385 GKEELEGTKEKP
+385 GTEELKGTKEKP
-397 AEYGSY
+397 AEYGVY

-409 DLSAYKNPATN
+409 DLDSYVNPTAK
-420 QTIFDLIKATAD
+420 QTIFNLINATAD

-479 VSGATIEV
+479 VPGAATEV
-487 TFPGVKTPVTTTVD
+487 TFPGVKTPVKTTVGTD
-501 KFGKW
+501 GTW
-506 SVNVPKGT
+506 SVNVPKGI
-514 TLYAKDTITVV
+514 TLKAKDTITVV
-525 QIEKNKDPNAVKTV
+525 QTEKNKNPKAVTAV
-539 VKAKSGDS
+539 VEAKSGNGY
-547 FIVTP
+547 IVTP
-552 VIPGDKKAEEKKA
+552 VVPGGKKADDKKA

-649 PITRAEFATMLSHFM
+649 PISRAEFATMLSHFM

-672 FTDTNGNWAQEAI
+672 FTDTNGNWAKEAI

>member
-1 MRPSLMGGNLDKRNL
+1 
-16 SECFLRRS
+16 
-24 ENGIIKTDCD
+24 
-34 ACKCNGG
+34 
-41 FHLSSSGFSVKRQT
+41 
-55 IGEEPAVVCVIL
+55 
-67 RLKEKERANMRKRL
+67 MRKRL

-90 LFSTLPAA
+90 LFSTLPMA
-98 PIFARGGVDDCKT
+98 PVFAEDKCLSKEVLEK
-111 EEALAAQFEE
+111 QFEE
-121 AANAIFE
+121 AANEQFG
-128 KVGSKEGVYVGKFDP
+128 KVGSKKGVYVGKFDP

-153 DKTQGAKEISGTGLI
+153 DKEKKGTEISGTGLI
-168 AGLLDLYKNYNLT
+168 AGLLDLYKNHNLT

-198 NVGNDESEFQN
+198 KVGNDESAVQI
-209 ALKQIFIFDVG
+209 ALKQIFGLDVVN
-220 EAVKTGVS
+220 AVQTGG
-228 NSGKLAD
+228 NSVKLAD
-235 FIGKSVDLKLTVKQ
+235 FIDKSVDLKLTVEQ
-249 PDCDN
+249 PDCKN

-268 SVRLKD
+268 SVLLKD
-274 KLQAKDIKAWVG
+274 KLVAKDIKAWVG
-286 DKIDWKKGV
+286 DRIDWKKGV
-295 ALKEADADLQKI
+295 ALKDADADLQKI

-321 NLENENTTGLKG
+321 NSENDNLSKGATGNLN
-333 DLKVAFDD
+333 VAFDD
-341 GTSLEVKDQV
+341 GTSLEIKDQV
-351 LYVSNAV
+351 LYVSNHM
-358 TAESNANAPEDAV
+358 TAASNDKAPADAV
-371 LVKFLLGEGVKAMK
+371 LVKFLLGEGVKAK
-385 GKEELEGTKEKP
+385 NGAVELEGKKDQP

-409 DLSAYKNPATN
+409 DLDNYVNPTK
-420 QTIFDLIKATAD
+420 QTIFKLINATAD

-447 NNTFTAEARLPMSK
+447 NNKFTAEARLPMSK
-461 APEVDKI
+461 APGVDKI
-468 VAGDKKITGKG
+468 VAGDKKVTGKG
-479 VSGATIEV
+479 IADAAIEV
-487 TFPGVKTPVTTTVD
+487 TFPGVKAPVKTTVGTD
-501 KFGKW
+501 GTW
-506 SVNVPKGT
+506 SVNVPKGI
-514 TLYAKDTITVV
+514 TLKAKDTITVV
-525 QIEKNKDPNAVKTV
+525 QTEKNKNPKAVTAV
-539 VKAKSGDS
+539 VEAKSGDS
-547 FIVTP
+547 LIVTP
-552 VIPGDKKAEEKKA
+552 VIPGGKKADDKKA

-672 FTDTNGNWAQEAI
+672 FTDTNGNWAKEAI

-747 AAVSYR
+747 DAVSYR

>member
-1 MRPSLMGGNLDKRNL
+1 
-16 SECFLRRS
+16 
-24 ENGIIKTDCD
+24 
-34 ACKCNGG
+34 
-41 FHLSSSGFSVKRQT
+41 
-55 IGEEPAVVCVIL
+55 
-67 RLKEKERANMRKRL
+67 MRKRL

-98 PIFARGGVDDCKT
+98 PIFARGGGVDDCKT

-733 TDISPSHWAYDDIL
+733 TDISPSHWAYEDIL

>member
-1 MRPSLMGGNLDKRNL
+1 M
-16 SECFLRRS
+16 
-24 ENGIIKTDCD
+24 
-34 ACKCNGG
+34 
-41 FHLSSSGFSVKRQT
+41 
-55 IGEEPAVVCVIL
+55 
-67 RLKEKERANMRKRL
+67 
-81 LAMVLAFAM
+81 
-90 LFSTLPAA
+90 
-98 PIFARGGVDDCKT
+98 
-111 EEALAAQFEE
+111 
-121 AANAIFE
+121 
-128 KVGSKEGVYVGKFDP
+128 
-143 ATKTVKVAIL
+143 KVAIL

-235 FIGKSVDLKLTVKQ
+235 FIGKSVDLKFTVKQ

-307 LDEAGTVVTDKSNR
+307 LDEAGTVVTDSSNR
-321 NLENENTTGLKG
+321 NSENDNLSKGATGSLN
-333 DLKVAFDD
+333 VAFDD
-341 GTSLEVKDQV
+341 GTSLTVENQT
-351 LYVSNAV
+351 LYVSNHM
-358 TAESNANAPEDAV
+358 TAASNGKAPEDAV
-371 LVKFLLGEGVKAMK
+371 LVKFLLGEGVEAKK
-385 GKEELEGTKEKP
+385 DTEVLKGTKDKP
-397 AEYGSY
+397 VEYESY

-409 DLSAYKNPATN
+409 DLSKYQLPSVNT
-420 QTIFDLIKATAD
+420 TIFKSIAATAKT
-432 VGPTWFPENHVVSDK
+432 GPTWFPENYVVSK
-447 NNTFTAEARLPMSK
+447 NNNTFTAEARLPMSK
-461 APEVDKI
+461 APVVDKI
-468 VAGDKKITGKG
+468 VAGDKKVTGKG
-479 VSGATIEV
+479 VLGAAIEV
-487 TFPGVKTPVTTTVD
+487 TFPGVKTPVKTTV
-501 KFGKW
+501 GTNGTW
-506 SVNVPKGT
+506 SVNVPKGI

-525 QIEKNKDPNAVKTV
+525 QTEKNKNPNAVTAV

-672 FTDTNGNWAQEAI
+672 FTDTNGNWAKEAI

>member
-1 MRPSLMGGNLDKRNL
+1 
-16 SECFLRRS
+16 
-24 ENGIIKTDCD
+24 
-34 ACKCNGG
+34 
-41 FHLSSSGFSVKRQT
+41 
-55 IGEEPAVVCVIL
+55 
-67 RLKEKERANMRKRL
+67 MRKRL

-111 EEALAAQFEE
+111 QQELAKQFEE
-121 AANAIFE
+121 AANEQFG
-128 KVGSKEGVYVGKFDP
+128 KVGKKDGVYVGKFDK

-153 DKTQGAKEISGTGLI
+153 DKEKKGTEISGTGLI
-168 AGLLDLYKNYNLT
+168 AGLLDLYKNHNLT

-198 NVGNDESEFQN
+198 KVGNDESAVQI
-209 ALKQIFIFDVG
+209 ALKQIFGLDVVN
-220 EAVKTGVS
+220 AVQTGG
-228 NSGKLAD
+228 NSVKLAD
-235 FIGKSVDLKLTVKQ
+235 FIDKSVDLKLTVQQ
-249 PDCDN
+249 PGCED
-254 AVTLTY
+254 AVELTY
-260 KVSGAEAK
+260 HVKGTEAK
-268 SVRLKD
+268 SVLLKD
-274 KLQAKDIKAWVG
+274 KLKAEDLKVWVG

-295 ALKEADADLQKI
+295 ALKEENADLQKI
-307 LDEAGTVVTDKSNR
+307 LDEAGTVVTDQNNR
-321 NLENENTTGLKG
+321 NSDNENTTGLKG
-333 DLKVAFDD
+333 DLKIAFDD
-341 GTSLEVKDQV
+341 GTSLTVENQT
-351 LYVSNAV
+351 LYVSNHM
-358 TAESNANAPEDAV
+358 TAASNDKAPADAV
-371 LVKFLLGEGVKAMK
+371 LVKFLLGEGVEAMK
-385 GKEELEGTKEKP
+385 GTEKLKGTKEKP
-397 AEYGSY
+397 AEYGVY

-409 DLSAYKNPATN
+409 DLDNYVNPTK
-420 QTIFDLIKATAD
+420 QTIFKLINATAD

-447 NNTFTAEARLPMSK
+447 NNAFTAEAKLPMSK
-461 APEVDKI
+461 APGVDKI
-468 VAGDKKITGKG
+468 VAGDKKITGEG
-479 VSGATIEV
+479 VPGAAIEV
-487 TFPGVKTPVTTTVD
+487 TFPGVKTPATTTVD
-501 KFGKW
+501 TFGKW
-506 SVNVPKGT
+506 SVNVPKGI
-514 TLYAKDTITVV
+514 TLKAKDTITVV
-525 QIEKNKDPNAVKTV
+525 QTEKNKNPNAVTAV

-552 VIPGDKKAEEKKA
+552 VIPGGKKADDKKA

-672 FTDTNGNWAQEAI
+672 FTDTNGNWAKEAI

-733 TDISPSHWAYDDIL
+733 TDVSPSHWAYDDIL

>member
-1 MRPSLMGGNLDKRNL
+1 
-16 SECFLRRS
+16 
-24 ENGIIKTDCD
+24 
-34 ACKCNGG
+34 
-41 FHLSSSGFSVKRQT
+41 
-55 IGEEPAVVCVIL
+55 
-67 RLKEKERANMRKRL
+67 MRKRL

-111 EEALAAQFEE
+111 QQELAKQFEE
-121 AANAIFE
+121 AANEQFG
-128 KVGSKEGVYVGKFDP
+128 KVGKKEGVYVGKFDP

-153 DKTQGAKEISGTGLI
+153 DKTQDADKISGTGLI
-168 AGLLDLYKNYNLT
+168 AGLIKLYNENYLT
-181 KVQVGQQP
+181 KVKVGNLD
-189 ERDLKAIAD
+189 ERDLKKLAD
-198 NVGNDESEFQN
+198 AAPSSGMKVDQMF
-209 ALKQIFIFDVG
+209 KFIFGTDILN
-220 EAVKTGVS
+220 AVQTEGKT
-228 NSGKLAD
+228 GKLAD
-235 FIGKSVDLKLTVKQ
+235 FIDKSVDLKLTVQQ
-249 PDCDN
+249 PGCED
-254 AVTLTY
+254 VVELTY
-260 KVSGAEAK
+260 HVKGTEAK
-268 SVRLKD
+268 SVLLKD
-274 KLQAKDIKAWVG
+274 KLKAEDLKVWVG

-295 ALKEADADLQKI
+295 ALKEENADLQKI
-307 LDEAGTVVTDKSNR
+307 LDEAGTVVTDQNNR
-321 NLENENTTGLKG
+321 NSENENTTGLKG
-333 DLKVAFDD
+333 DLNVAFDD
-341 GTSLEVKDQV
+341 GTSLEIKDQV
-351 LYVSNAV
+351 LYVSNHM
-358 TAESNANAPEDAV
+358 TAATNDKAPADAV
-371 LVKFLLGEGVKAMK
+371 LVKFLLGEGVKAK
-385 GKEELEGTKEKP
+385 NGAVELEGKKDQP

-409 DLSAYKNPATN
+409 DLDSYVNPTAK
-420 QTIFDLIKATAD
+420 QTIFKLINATAD
-432 VGPTWFPENHVVSDK
+432 VGPTWFPENHFVSDK
-447 NNTFTAEARLPMSK
+447 NNIFTAEARLPMSK
-461 APEVDKI
+461 APVVDKI
-468 VAGDKKITGKG
+468 VAGDKKVTGEG
-479 VSGATIEV
+479 VPGATIEV
-487 TFPGVKTPVTTTVD
+487 TFPGVKTPVKTTV
-501 KFGKW
+501 GTNGTW
-506 SVNVPKGT
+506 SVNVPKGI
-514 TLYAKDTITVV
+514 TLKAKDTITVV
-525 QIEKNKDPNAVKTV
+525 QTEKNKNPKAVTAV
-539 VKAKSGDS
+539 VEAKSGNGY
-547 FIVTP
+547 IVTP
-552 VIPGDKKAEEKKA
+552 VVPGGKKADDKKA

-649 PITRAEFATMLSHFM
+649 PISRAEFATMLSHFM

-672 FTDTNGNWAQEAI
+672 FTDTNGNWAKEAI

-733 TDISPSHWAYDDIL
+733 TDISPSHWAYEDIL

>member
-1 MRPSLMGGNLDKRNL
+1 M
-16 SECFLRRS
+16 
-24 ENGIIKTDCD
+24 
-34 ACKCNGG
+34 
-41 FHLSSSGFSVKRQT
+41 
-55 IGEEPAVVCVIL
+55 
-67 RLKEKERANMRKRL
+67 
-81 LAMVLAFAM
+81 
-90 LFSTLPAA
+90 
-98 PIFARGGVDDCKT
+98 
-111 EEALAAQFEE
+111 
-121 AANAIFE
+121 
-128 KVGSKEGVYVGKFDP
+128 
-143 ATKTVKVAIL
+143 KVAIL

-286 DKIDWKKGV
+286 DEIDWKKGV
-295 ALKEADADLQKI
+295 ALKKADADLQKI
-307 LDEAGTVVTDKSNR
+307 LDEAGTVVTDSSNR
-321 NLENENTTGLKG
+321 NSENDNLSKGATGSLN
-333 DLKVAFDD
+333 VAFDD
-341 GTSLEVKDQV
+341 GTSLTVENQT
-351 LYVSNAV
+351 LYVSNHM
-358 TAESNANAPEDAV
+358 TAASNGKAPEDAV
-371 LVKFLLGEGVKAMK
+371 LVKFLLGEGVEAKK
-385 GKEELEGTKEKP
+385 DTEVLKGTKDKP
-397 AEYGSY
+397 VEYESY

-409 DLSAYKNPATN
+409 DLDSYVNPTAK
-420 QTIFDLIKATAD
+420 QTIFNLINATAD
-432 VGPTWFPENHVVSDK
+432 VGPTWFPENHFVSDK
-447 NNTFTAEARLPMSK
+447 NNIFTAEARLPMSK
-461 APEVDKI
+461 APVVDKI
-468 VAGDKKITGKG
+468 VAGDKKVTGEG
-479 VSGATIEV
+479 VPGAAIEV
-487 TFPGVKTPVTTTVD
+487 TFPGVKTPATTMVD
-501 KFGKW
+501 TFGKW
-506 SVNVPKGT
+506 SVNVPKGI

-525 QIEKNKDPNAVKTV
+525 QTEKNKNPNAVTAV

-552 VIPGDKKAEEKKA
+552 VIPGDKKPEEKKA

-664 SAKTASNP
+664 RAKTASNP

-733 TDISPSHWAYDDIL
+733 TDISPSHWAYEDIL

>member
-1 MRPSLMGGNLDKRNL
+1 M
-16 SECFLRRS
+16 
-24 ENGIIKTDCD
+24 
-34 ACKCNGG
+34 
-41 FHLSSSGFSVKRQT
+41 
-55 IGEEPAVVCVIL
+55 
-67 RLKEKERANMRKRL
+67 
-81 LAMVLAFAM
+81 
-90 LFSTLPAA
+90 
-98 PIFARGGVDDCKT
+98 
-111 EEALAAQFEE
+111 
-121 AANAIFE
+121 
-128 KVGSKEGVYVGKFDP
+128 
-143 ATKTVKVAIL
+143 
-153 DKTQGAKEISGTGLI
+153 
-168 AGLLDLYKNYNLT
+168 
-181 KVQVGQQP
+181 GQQP

-371 LVKFLLGEGVKAMK
+371 LVKFLLGEGVEAKK
-385 GKEELEGTKEKP
+385 GTEVLKGTKDKP
-397 AEYGSY
+397 VEYESY

-409 DLSAYKNPATN
+409 DLSAYKIHSVEK
-420 QTIFDLIKATAD
+420 TIFESIAAEAKT
-432 VGPTWFPENHVVSDK
+432 GPTWFPEDYIVSEK
-447 NNTFTAEARLPMSK
+447 NNTFTAEAKLPMSK
-461 APEVDKI
+461 APVVDKI
-468 VAGDKKITGKG
+468 VAGDKKVTGKG
-479 VSGATIEV
+479 IADATIEV
-487 TFPGVKTPVTTTVD
+487 TFPGVKTPVKTTVGTD
-501 KFGKW
+501 GTW
-506 SVNVPKGT
+506 SVNVPKGI

-525 QIEKNKDPNAVKTV
+525 QTEKNKDPNAVTAV

-552 VIPGDKKAEEKKA
+552 VIPGDKKPEEKKA

-672 FTDTNGNWAQEAI
+672 FTDTNGNWAKEAI